1 MPDTNEYPDLP
12 DLHLDNVAPA
22 ICHKLKVP
30 GCMVLL
36 MGTDGTISMAGYGMN
51 HAKANELLSVGIHLN
66 LMQHD
71 ELVLA
76 GAAGTA
82 AQNIAQKIE
91 AERHGSEVQK

>member
-12 DLHLDNVAPA
+12 DLHLGNVAPA

-66 LMQHD
+66 LSQHD
-71 ELVLA
+71 ELVRA
-76 GAAGTA
+76 GAAGPA
-82 AQNIAQKIE
+82 AQKI
-91 AERHGSEVQK
+91 AEEIAAGNSGSEVQK